1 MTVEGLIA
9 NTTRCVAEG
18 IRKGRGGG
26 GPELCVPTIKK
37 RKTNGKRSLE
47 EIVILQA
54 RRWGKNRR
62 KRRDG
67 RSA

>member
-26 GPELCVPTIKK
+26 PEFGVPTMKK
-37 RKTNGKRSLE
+37 RKTNGKRLLE

-54 RRWGKNRR
+54 RRWEKNRR
-62 KRRDG
+62 KGRDR